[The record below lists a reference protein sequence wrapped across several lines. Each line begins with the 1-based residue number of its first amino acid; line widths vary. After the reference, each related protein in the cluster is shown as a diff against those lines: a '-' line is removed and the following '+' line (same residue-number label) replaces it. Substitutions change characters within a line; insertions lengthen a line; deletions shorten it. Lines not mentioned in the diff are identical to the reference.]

1 MRHRFIILCYTEKGE
16 PSALLFLFS
25 NTPSYYRKSNS
36 FPYKN
41 KNHTFLN
48 NHKKEVKT
56 LINYGTDKAE
66 ADEFIIKCNRI
77 TFICDKAYFSQ
88 CAVKSKKKYRN
99 LSILTG
105 ASSFIFVILTIAAL
119 VTLFSSAGFR
129 VPPEAAIPFLAA
141 FGLSFSAENKQR
153 PYVEKLIAADYIL
166 RKDSDYIIRKKD
178 EHTYL
183 MTTLRMSA
191 QATHA
196 AKTGHTV
203 NFDSIYIPIRNDADG
218 LLSFLNNS
226 ESKIALILR
235 TGSRDIW
242 FEVQK
247 EPENK

>member
-1 MRHRFIILCYTEKGE
+1 MTSKKSPGE
-16 PSALLFLFS
+16 IRNLLLL
-25 NTPSYYRKSNS
+25 RKSNP

-41 KNHTFLN
+41 KNHTFSN
-48 NHKKEVKT
+48 EHKKEVKT
-56 LINYGTDKAE
+56 LINHETDKAE
-66 ADEFIIKCNRI
+66 ADELIIKSDRVS
-77 TFICDKAYFSQ
+77 FICDRTHFKQ
-88 CAVKSKKKYRN
+88 CAAKNKKKYRN
-99 LSILTG
+99 LSILTS
-105 ASSFIFVILTIAAL
+105 ASSFIFVMLTIAAL
-119 VTLFSSAGFR
+119 VTLFASAGFKI
-129 VPPEAAIPFLAA
+129 PPEAAIPFLAA
-141 FGLSFSAENKQR
+141 FGLSFSAENRQR

-166 RKDSDYIIRKKD
+166 KNDSDYIIRRKD

-203 NFDSIYIPIRNDADG
+203 NFDSIYIPIRNDAGG

-226 ESKIALILR
+226 ESKIALILH